1 MQNKKCWSSINS
13 DQRDLIHPTHLL
25 LYTKLRFFK
34 DVFSLFGQRKRDI
47 FMKNTEKNKNK
58 WIEKVRYTLELGGK
72 SEKTF
77 HNYKSHINR
86 FLNSFSENVEINKL
100 SEDKITDYFIKNY
113 IQKNKCATTLNVGI
127 ASVRFL
133 YSVCFQ
139 QKLNKDVLPSSK
151 ITKKIPTII
160 SINLLYFVNI
170 IFIFKRFE
178 FFTFPLHLFCQ
189 KLATIFLWHI

>member
-34 DVFSLFGQRKRDI
+34 DVFSLFGQRKGDI

-151 ITKKIPTII
+151 ITKKYQPLFLSTYYI
-160 SINLLYFVNI
+160 LLTLSLFLKDLNSLLSPYTFFVRN
-170 IFIFKRFE
+170 
-178 FFTFPLHLFCQ
+178 
-189 KLATIFLWHI
+189 